1 MNTFLTKDKQN
12 KLAIHEK
19 DFDNIS
25 LGGIGIDAC
34 LGTKGKQELGWLS
47 YHSGAFHLSEGLEQY
62 VLGATYRDLS
72 QGNYSF
78 GFQQVRIRGKI
89 QEF

>member
-1 MNTFLTKDKQN
+1 MNTSLTRNKQN

-19 DFDNIS
+19 DFDDIS
-25 LGGIGIDAC
+25 LGGIGIDASF
-34 LGTKGKQELGWLS
+34 GTEGEQELGWLS
-47 YHSGAFHLSEGLEQY
+47 YHSSTFHISKSMEQY
-62 VLGATYRDLS
+62 VLGTAYRDLS

-89 QEF
+89 QEL